1 MCVLVLSMVFH
12 FYVCWKMFN
21 AISWGIQINY
31 TLCSLRN
38 HKIFVVLETFSIQ
51 SVPSKFSFMVDF
63 LIHFFSFDWFIV
75 ELICKCGWNREG
87 VYAMEYWNST
97 ISRRSIIVNGLCYV
111 LIAGLTIFSQVKMPS
126 LFFHN
131 TDIPETFE
139 NLLSEYS
146 PVTSIERYTGKSI
159 LKRML

>member
-1 MCVLVLSMVFH
+1 
-12 FYVCWKMFN
+12 
-21 AISWGIQINY
+21 
-31 TLCSLRN
+31 
-38 HKIFVVLETFSIQ
+38 
-51 SVPSKFSFMVDF
+51 
-63 LIHFFSFDWFIV
+63 
-75 ELICKCGWNREG
+75 
-87 VYAMEYWNST
+87 MEYWNST